1 MNASQG
7 REPARP
13 QQGPG
18 AGGAKNTSAA
28 AQPRLSREAV
38 VAFVLLPVLLAAGFF
53 LGGRLLGEDT
63 PPTTTAGETN
73 DAVDSDVEQPA
84 QDAGDPVEEP
94 ADPAAPIGP
103 VVPTVE
109 ATDEAAAPVEPTEAP
124 AEQPTEAPA
133 PVEPT
138 EAPAPAEP
146 TEAPAQQPTE
156 APAPAEPTEAPAE
169 QPTQAPA
176 QAPSEPAPAPTTDSA
191 QELPRDPGLLTSVVD
206 GIPQPTAGD
215 SVLLFPGFA
224 GEDVRTWQAR
234 MVERGW
240 DLQVDGIYG
249 QRTAQVARAFQVE
262 KGLVVDG
269 LVGPETWSAA
279 WTAPIT

>member
-1 MNASQG
+1 VNASQG

-13 QQGPG
+13 QQGSG
-18 AGGAKNTSAA
+18 AGGAKNSSA

-38 VAFVLLPVLLAAGFF
+38 VAFVLLPILLAVGFF

-63 PPTTTAGETN
+63 APTTTAGEST
-73 DAVDSDVEQPA
+73 DVDPEVGQPA
-84 QDAGDPVEEP
+84 EDAGDAE
-94 ADPAAPIGP
+94 DPAAAPTDAPAPIGP
-103 VVPTVE
+103 VAPTE
-109 ATDEAAAPVEPTEAP
+109 TAPAAEPTTEPSPEPTEA
-124 AEQPTEAPA
+124 APTP
-133 PVEPT
+133 EPT
-138 EAPAPAEP
+138 EA
-146 TEAPAQQPTE
+146 APAQQPTE
-156 APAPAEPTEAPAE
+156 APAPEVTGPPVDAS
-169 QPTQAPA
+169 QPV
-176 QAPSEPAPAPTTDSA
+176 PS
-191 QELPRDPGLLTSVVD
+191 DPGLLTSVVE

-215 SVLLFPGFA
+215 SVLLFRGFA

-240 DLQVDGIYG
+240 DLTVDGIYG
-249 QRTAQVARAFQVE
+249 ERTAEVARAFQVE